1 MKIIGIT
8 GGVGS
13 GKSEILN
20 ILENEYGARIII
32 ADLVA
37 HKLMEPDGI
46 SYKGIVKAFGKGI
59 VKADGFI
66 DREVLGS
73 IVFCSERKLKILNEI
88 THKNV
93 DAEIMRQ
100 IEEIRKEDPNALVVC
115 EAALLVGAQY
125 ESLFDQLWYIYTKE
139 EIRFRR
145 LKASRG
151 YSDRKIRQ
159 MMESQ
164 KTEEEFKAAATHVI
178 DNSGDLEETRRQ
190 IREILGDA
198 AQSPA
203 ASGF

>member
-1 MKIIGIT
+1 
-8 GGVGS
+8 
-13 GKSEILN
+13 
-20 ILENEYGARIII
+20 
-32 ADLVA
+32 
-37 HKLMEPDGI
+37 MEPGGI

-73 IVFCSERKLKILNEI
+73 IVFCSEKKLKILNEI

-93 DAEIMRQ
+93 DEEIMRQ
-100 IEEIRKEDPNALVVC
+100 IGKLQKEDPDALVVC

-125 ESLFDQLWYIYTKE
+125 ESLFDQLWYIYTRE
-139 EIRFRR
+139 DIRFQR

-159 MMESQ
+159 MIGSQ
-164 KTEEEFKAAATHVI
+164 KTEEEFKEAATHVI
-178 DNSGDLEETRRQ
+178 DNSGDIEETKGQ
-190 IREILGDA
+190 IREILGDMSE
-198 AQSPA
+198 SPA

>member
-20 ILENEYGARIII
+20 ILEEEYHANIII

-37 HKLMEPDGI
+37 HKLMEPDGA
-46 SYKGIVKAFGKGI
+46 SYEGIVKAFGKGI

-73 IVFCSERKLKILNEI
+73 IVFCSEKKLKILNEI

-93 DAEIMRQ
+93 DREIIRQ
-100 IEEIRKEDPNALVVC
+100 IEEIRKEDPHALVVC
-115 EAALLVGAQY
+115 EAALLVGAEY
-125 ESLFDQLWYIYTKE
+125 ESMFDQLWYIYTKE

-145 LKASRG
+145 LKESRG
-151 YSDRKIRQ
+151 YSDRKIQQ
-159 MMESQ
+159 MMENQ

-178 DNSGDLEETRRQ
+178 DNSGKIEETKRQ
-190 IREILGDA
+190 IRRILGDMSD
-198 AQSPA
+198 SPA

>member
-13 GKSEILN
+13 GKSKILN

-32 ADLVA
+32 ADLIA
-37 HKLMEPDGI
+37 HKLMEPGGI
-46 SYKGIVKAFGKGI
+46 SYQGIVKAFGKGI

-73 IVFCSERKLKILNEI
+73 IVFCSEKKLKILNEI

-100 IEEIRKEDPNALVVC
+100 IEKIRKEDSNALIVC

-125 ESLFDQLWYIYTKE
+125 ESLFDQLWYIYTRE
-139 EIRFRR
+139 DIRFQR

-151 YSDRKIRQ
+151 YSDRKIQR
-159 MMESQ
+159 MIENQ
-164 KTEEEFKAAATHVI
+164 KTEEEFKEAATHVI
-178 DNSGDLEETRRQ
+178 DNSGDIEETKNQ
-190 IREILGDA
+190 IREILGGMSE
-198 AQSPA
+198 SPA

>member
-13 GKSEILN
+13 GKSKILN

-32 ADLVA
+32 ADLIA
-37 HKLMEPDGI
+37 HKLMEPGGI
-46 SYKGIVKAFGKGI
+46 SYQGIVKAFGKGI

-73 IVFCSERKLKILNEI
+73 IVFCSEKKLKILNEI

-93 DAEIMRQ
+93 DAEIIRQ
-100 IEEIRKEDPNALVVC
+100 IEKIRKEDSNALIVC

-125 ESLFDQLWYIYTKE
+125 ESLFDQLWYIYTRE
-139 EIRFRR
+139 DIRFQR

-151 YSDRKIRQ
+151 YSDRKIQR
-159 MMESQ
+159 MIENQ
-164 KTEEEFKAAATHVI
+164 KTEEEFKEAATHVI
-178 DNSGDLEETRRQ
+178 DNSGDIEETKNQ
-190 IREILGDA
+190 IREILGGMSE
-198 AQSPA
+198 SPA

>member
-13 GKSEILN
+13 GKSKILD

-32 ADLVA
+32 ADLIA
-37 HKLMEPDGI
+37 HKLMEPGGI

-73 IVFCSERKLKILNEI
+73 IVFCSEKKLKILNEI

-93 DAEIMRQ
+93 DEEIMRQ
-100 IEEIRKEDPNALVVC
+100 IGKLQKEDPDALVVC

-125 ESLFDQLWYIYTKE
+125 ESLFDQLWYIYTRE
-139 EIRFRR
+139 DIRFQR

-159 MMESQ
+159 MIGSQ
-164 KTEEEFKAAATHVI
+164 KTEEEFKEAATHVI
-178 DNSGDLEETRRQ
+178 DNSGDIEETKGQ
-190 IREILGDA
+190 IREILGDMSE
-198 AQSPA
+198 SPA